1 MNTDKSINAAV
12 PQDFQKDG
20 VSLLSLVFDADTDG
34 WYLCGHNA
42 VDAPALFEIW
52 NMSEDDAKAMA
63 ESDWGIVPDAWSSTG
78 GSEAGAPTL
87 DANGTALSNGDT
99 VTLIKDLPVKGAGV
113 TLKRGTL
120 IKNISLTSNPEEIDC
135 RTKEVKGLVLK
146 SCFVKKG

>member
-1 MNTDKSINAAV
+1 MTD
-12 PQDFQKDG
+12 
-20 VSLLSLVFDADTDG
+20 
-34 WYLCGHNA
+34 
-42 VDAPALFEIW
+42 E
-52 NMSEDDAKAMA
+52 DAKAMA
-63 ESDWGIVPDAWSSTG
+63 ETDWGVAADSWQGQDAG
-78 GSEAGAPTL
+78 GQNAPTL

-120 IKNISLTSNPEEIDC
+120 IKNISLTSDPAEIDC